1 MRATDSG
8 RRPAKRRRADD
19 AAFRRAM
26 SRDGAIEAACQA
38 IVAERG
44 GARALYSVLGLTTC
58 AVPEKV

>member
-1 MRATDSG
+1 
-8 RRPAKRRRADD
+8 
-19 AAFRRAM
+19 M

-58 AVPEKV
+58 AMPKKV